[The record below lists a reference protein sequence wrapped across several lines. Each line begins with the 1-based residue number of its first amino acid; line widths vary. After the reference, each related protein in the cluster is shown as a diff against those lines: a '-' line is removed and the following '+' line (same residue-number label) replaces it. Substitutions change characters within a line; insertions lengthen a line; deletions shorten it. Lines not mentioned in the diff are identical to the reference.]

1 MYDRPT
7 SRKMIMPGKRSIS
20 NRVQYH
26 DIISNLDLIL
36 STLDNGNILIIWNTY
51 EYFLFPVINLINSLK
66 LNIVELVSR
75 KNVSFKFM
83 KIHEL

>member
-36 STLDNGNILIIWNTY
+36 STLDKMGIYLNNLEYLWIFLISSY
-51 EYFLFPVINLINSLK
+51 QSYQLALS
-66 LNIVELVSR
+66 
-75 KNVSFKFM
+75 
-83 KIHEL
+83 

>member
-1 MYDRPT
+1 
-7 SRKMIMPGKRSIS
+7 MPGKRSIS

>member
-1 MYDRPT
+1 
-7 SRKMIMPGKRSIS
+7 MPDKRSIS